1 MKSYQAR
8 QSQSDKSILSRHGRF
23 VKEDAMRDDLELLQ
37 GTWSV
42 TSLEM
47 DGQQMSGDMLADA
60 QIVIKGKRFT
70 STGMGAI
77 YKGTLKLDPST
88 TPPQLDMKFD
98 AGPEK
103 GNTNLGI
110 YKIDGKTWK
119 LCLATR
125 GPVRPSQFAST
136 SGSGFA
142 LEVLT
147 RANFKAAAKPKATTS
162 KRVTNTFR
170 SSASATEFEGEWQM
184 VSGVMNGAAMEKS
197 TVQWVRRVTTGDET
211 TVYAGPQIMLKV
223 SFKHDPSKSLKTIDY
238 VNTAGANKGK
248 TQLGI
253 YEFNGDL
260 LRVCMAA
267 PGSERPIRFESV
279 RGDDATFT
287 EWRRT

>member
-1 MKSYQAR
+1 
-8 QSQSDKSILSRHGRF
+8 
-23 VKEDAMRDDLELLQ
+23 MRDDLELLQ

-42 TSLEM
+42 TSLEV

-60 QIVIKGKRFT
+60 QIVIKGNRFS
-70 STGMGAI
+70 STGMGAT

-88 TPPQLDMKFD
+88 DPPWLDMKFD

-110 YKIDGKTWK
+110 YKIDGKIWK

-125 GPVRPSQFAST
+125 GPVRPSRFSST
-136 SGSGFA
+136 PGSGFA

-147 RANFKAAAKPKATTS
+147 RGNSKAAAKPKATTS
-162 KRVTNTFR
+162 KRVMQTTPP
-170 SSASATEFEGEWQM
+170 SSAPATEFEGEWQM

-223 SFKHDPSKSLKTIDY
+223 RFKHDPLKSPKTIDY

-267 PGSERPIRFESV
+267 PGSGRPTRFESV
-279 RGDDATFT
+279 RDDGATFT
-287 EWRRT
+287 EWMRT